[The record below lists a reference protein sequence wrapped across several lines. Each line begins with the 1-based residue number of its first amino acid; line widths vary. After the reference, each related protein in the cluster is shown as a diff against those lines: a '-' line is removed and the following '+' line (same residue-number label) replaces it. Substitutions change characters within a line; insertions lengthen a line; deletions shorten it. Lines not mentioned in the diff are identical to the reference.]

1 MAARGRARISGRGRC
16 GRRRGLVAFEQER
29 RNFNFFAADS
39 CGFGLAA
46 RRGRTTLAAVF
57 FPAGVGVGF
66 VFITAIPCFA
76 LNSWPEK
83 VTAGIC
89 RAQWEFSGRL

>member
-1 MAARGRARISGRGRC
+1 
-16 GRRRGLVAFEQER
+16 VV
-29 RNFNFFAADS
+29 
-39 CGFGLAA
+39 FGLAA

-83 VTAGIC
+83 SYGGNLPGAMGIFRQVVNNFLWITFIKALASR
-89 RAQWEFSGRL
+89 RAEVFFISRLWQI